1 MRKAI
6 AVDAGGLGAPTVGI
20 WVPVSSGSH
29 VSTGPVGLLGEIR
42 QNGRVI
48 PVYVPDA
55 TQEFWVSHCPS
66 GTWVSY
72 GQVLVVP
79 AGSTTAQPVAPAQM
93 LEDVAIPDGCV
104 PVRAETDG
112 TLYLRPDPSASAFVE
127 EGERVEPNAV
137 LALIEVMK
145 TFSPVRASHAGT
157 IRRVLTT
164 DGASV
169 EAGDVVFLID

>member
-1 MRKAI
+1 MGFI
-6 AVDAGGLGAPTVGI
+6 
-20 WVPVSSGSH
+20 
-29 VSTGPVGLLGEIR
+29 GEIR

-48 PVYVPDA
+48 PVCVPDA

-72 GQVLVVP
+72 GQVLVMP
-79 AGSTTAQPVAPAQM
+79 AGSTTAPPSPSSQVV
-93 LEDVAIPDGCV
+93 EDISIPDGCV

-127 EGERVEPNAV
+127 EGERVESNAV

-145 TFSPVRASHAGT
+145 TFSPVRASQAGT
-157 IRRVLTT
+157 VRRVLTT